1 MLKIT
6 FNNLPYT
13 WVHGMYFRNL
23 EGQFEL
29 NENNEV
35 SDRGGEHVGQSTPGD
50 LKQAAPRDWL
60 GVVDDVHDLLYLGS
74 ILQCQLGVVQPKE
87 SDVLETSIKCIH
99 FETKHFYQKQKCD

>member
-1 MLKIT
+1 MST
-6 FNNLPYT
+6 
-13 WVHGMYFRNL
+13 L

-29 NENNEV
+29 NENDKV
-35 SDRGGEHVGQSTPGD
+35 SDRGGDHVGQSPPGD

-87 SDVLETSIKCIH
+87 SDVLETSIKCIN
-99 FETKHFYQKQKCD
+99 FKC